1 MNLKELFTKIETT
14 FDKGN
19 GKTDIVRE
27 LTKIRRDTLTEGEN
41 TIGMFAKELCRLTN
55 TNYPTDKNEIVQ
67 LESQCYQVLSRYGIP
82 PRTQAFHKFVAD
94 LLAEERGQA
103 EVSWEESYGDYV
115 MPECTGHVLDLLEKG
130 NNVLLTGPKGCG
142 KTTLAEI
149 LLGKVVNGGK
159 GVPFT
164 TIDISQEV
172 SRMDL
177 EGSFALTTKQYC
189 SECGSDSLTFNGH
202 STCNNCGA
210 INKIS
215 TFETSVWKDGLL
227 ANACRNKQSIIFNE
241 LDALS
246 EALTTG
252 FMELFQSHR
261 YTLMQT
267 GERLDAMESMKIA
280 TSNTVGSG
288 ATDMYARNF
297 LDKAFL
303 SRCIPVYVSYP
314 KEEDEIKIV
323 LRNSHSQALNNP
335 TAHKLVQL
343 AKFTRQ
349 AHKDGSLTDVISTRE
364 LVQFAKM
371 YETNPRWDL
380 PSCVKVFLCNR
391 FNENEI
397 HTVMEAAG
405 KFFGLKKELE
415 QLPF

>member
-1 MNLKELFTKIETT
+1 MNLKELFSKIDTS

-19 GKTDIVRE
+19 GKPDVVRE
-27 LTKIRRDTLTEGEN
+27 ITKIRRDTLTEGEN
-41 TIGMFAKELCRLTN
+41 TMEMFAKELCRVAN
-55 TNYPTDKNEIVQ
+55 IPYPSNKNEIAQ

-82 PRTQAFHKFVAD
+82 PRNAAFHKFVAD
-94 LLAEERGQA
+94 MLADERGQA
-103 EVSWEESYGDYV
+103 EVTWEESYDDYV
-115 MPECTGHVLDLLEKG
+115 MPECTGHVLDLLECGK
-130 NNVLLTGPKGCG
+130 NVLLTGPKGCG
-142 KTTLAEI
+142 KTTLAE
-149 LLGKVVNGGK
+149 LLFGRVMKSGA
-159 GVPFT
+159 GVPYT

-189 SECGSDSLTFNGH
+189 SECGSDDLSFNGH
-202 STCNNCGA
+202 STCKNCGA

-215 TFETSVWKDGLL
+215 TFETSIWKDGLL
-227 ANACRNKQSIIFNE
+227 AGACRNKHSIIFNE

-267 GERLDAMESMKIA
+267 GERLDASESMMIA

-303 SRCIPVYVSYP
+303 SRCIPVYVDYP

-323 LRNSHSQALNNP
+323 LRNSKSQSLNNP

-343 AKFTRQ
+343 AKFTRE
-349 AHKDGSLTDVISTRE
+349 AHRNGQLTDVISTRE
-364 LVQFAKM
+364 LVQFAQM

-380 PSCVKVFLCNR
+380 PSCVKIFLCNR
-391 FNENEI
+391 FNETEI
-397 HTVMEAAG
+397 NTVMESAG
-405 KFFGLKKELE
+405 KFFGLKKELQE
-415 QLPF
+415 LPF